1 MTAVLTDKIKEWQ
14 AKGLL
19 NEKIKSPVTGNHS
32 SSARLIWMNNSRR
45 RVEYK
50 ARCFNQ
56 DKVTFSPKNVVN

>member
-1 MTAVLTDKIKEWQ
+1 MK
-14 AKGLL
+14 
-19 NEKIKSPVTGNHS
+19 KIKSPVTGNHS